1 MSENSSSIATNMQW
15 TTVGDIVLYD
25 EGRQILES
33 DGWLNDKHINA
44 SQVLL
49 KKQHPHISWFQN
61 TLLQET
67 NCFDVLGSDP
77 FIQCLN
83 LSSNHWITVSTVDCP
98 PHTVRH
104 FDSLN
109 LRLSSSLIKVIAD
122 MMHTTSS
129 TI

>member
-1 MSENSSSIATNMQW
+1 MQW
-15 TTVGDIVLYD
+15 TTVGDMLLHD
-25 EGRQILES
+25 EHRQVLES

-44 SQVLL
+44 FQVKL
-49 KKQHPHISWFQN
+49 KKQHPHMSGLQN

-83 LSSNHWITVSTVDCP
+83 LSSNHWITVPTVDCP
-98 PHTVRH
+98 PH
-104 FDSLN
+104 

-122 MMHTTSS
+122 MVHTTSS
-129 TI
+129 TIRVEYICRHALPGR